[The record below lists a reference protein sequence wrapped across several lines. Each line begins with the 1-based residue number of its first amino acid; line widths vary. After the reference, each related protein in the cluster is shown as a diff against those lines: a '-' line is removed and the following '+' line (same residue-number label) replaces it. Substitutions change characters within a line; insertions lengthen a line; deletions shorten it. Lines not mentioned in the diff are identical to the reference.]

1 MNFNVL
7 RNEQMTGGQTMINQI
22 YFKCLEMNC
31 LVFAI
36 IVIKKAE
43 IEKQLLNLIVFIF
56 LNAESFCKEKST
68 GL

>member
-1 MNFNVL
+1 MNFYVL

-22 YFKCLEMNC
+22 YLKCLEMNC
-31 LVFAI
+31 LVFDI

-43 IEKQLLNLIVFIF
+43 IEKQLLNLTAFIF

-68 GL
+68 G

>member
-1 MNFNVL
+1 MNFYVL

-22 YFKCLEMNC
+22 KCLEMNC
-31 LVFAI
+31 LVFDI

-43 IEKQLLNLIVFIF
+43 IEKQLLNLTVFIF

-68 GL
+68 G

>member
-1 MNFNVL
+1 MNFYVL

-22 YFKCLEMNC
+22 YLKCLEMNC
-31 LVFAI
+31 LVFDI

-43 IEKQLLNLIVFIF
+43 IEKQLLNLTGFIF

-68 GL
+68 G